1 MRAITLEEAV
11 GIIDASI
18 DHALKIECK
27 PLSIIVLDTGGQ
39 VKAFKNQDHTAN
51 ARFEIAYGKA
61 NVSLLLGRSS
71 KLALRKYQEKPQFM
85 DCLKSMNKGPI
96 FLEGGGQLIRDGE
109 GEVVGA
115 IGITGD
121 TNEIDDECA
130 TQGIHA
136 LGYKADADFDWTK
149 K

>member
-11 GIIDASI
+11 GIIDGA
-18 DHALKIECK
+18 IERAIETACK
-27 PLSIIVLDTGGQ
+27 PLSIIVLDAGGQ
-39 VKAFKNQDHTAN
+39 IKAFKNQDHTAN

-71 KLALRKYQEKPQFM
+71 KLALRKYKEKPQFM
-85 DCLKSMNKGPI
+85 ECLTSLNKGPI
-96 FLEGGGQLIRDGE
+96 FLEGGGQLIRDND
-109 GEVVGA
+109 GEVIGA

-121 TNEIDDECA
+121 VNEKDDDCA
-130 TQGIHA
+130 IFGIHSRG
-136 LGYKADADFDWTK
+136 LKADSDFDWTK

>member
-1 MRAITLEEAV
+1 MRGITLEEAV
-11 GIIDASI
+11 GIIDAAI
-18 DHALKIECK
+18 KRAQDTNCK
-27 PLSIIVLDTGGQ
+27 PLSIIVLDAGGQ

-71 KLALRKYQEKPQFM
+71 KLALRKYNEKPQFM
-85 DCLKSMNKGPI
+85 ECLKSLNKGPI
-96 FLEGGGQLIRDGE
+96 FLEGGGQLIRDPD

-121 TNEIDDECA
+121 VNEKDDDCA
-130 TQGIHA
+130 IYGIRSQGF
-136 LGYKADADFDWTK
+136 KADPDFDWTK